1 MNDATLAIRRCSIDD
16 TVATDDGGIGC
27 IDFDRAAVFAFS
39 STADASHV
47 KLDVVAPSSLTVGN
61 SARVQAV
68 LHSASD
74 DLPIAGATVTFHMEG
89 SFGGVTGDVEIGKAI
104 TDENGVALLDYQPRS
119 AGEHRIR
126 IQYLPT
132 SASEPEEVIWS
143 HSVVGAD
150 QQLYRSTSGVQV
162 PGVNAWLLMALV
174 AGVWA
179 VLLSVALRVIVIA
192 RAGTEAGASTS
203 QAGAT
208 GGR

>member
-1 MNDATLAIRRCSIDD
+1 MNSIVRVMVLSLAL
-16 TVATDDGGIGC
+16 GGALLGLS
-27 IDFDRAAVFAFS
+27 R
-39 STADASHV
+39 TAHASHV

-61 SARVQAV
+61 SARVEAV
-68 LHSASD
+68 LHTAGD
-74 DLPIAGATVTFHMEG
+74 DLPIAGANVTFYVEE
-89 SFGGVTGDVEIGKAI
+89 SFGGVTGEVEMGKAI

-132 SASEPEEVIWS
+132 SASEPEEAFWS

-179 VLLSVALRVIVIA
+179 VLLSVALRVVAIA
-192 RAGTEAGASTS
+192 RAGAAAASPEAPL
-203 QAGAT
+203 AGHAERPPAAARPAAT